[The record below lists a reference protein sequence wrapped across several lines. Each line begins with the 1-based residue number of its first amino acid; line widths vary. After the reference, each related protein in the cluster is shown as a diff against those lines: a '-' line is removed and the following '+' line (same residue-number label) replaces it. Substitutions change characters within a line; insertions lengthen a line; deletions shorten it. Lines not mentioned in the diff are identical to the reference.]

1 MKTIVLVSVWLGL
14 CQFGAAGTLTL
25 QCESSF
31 ITTGGDF
38 ACPAGNSSASI
49 SNGFATVRANSTIL
63 DPPPN
68 PTDDTEQS
76 SVSWN
81 STLLLDFTSGPAGL
95 PGGYFLPCLGTNGIY
110 GVAGGSF
117 GGVQTSAI
125 VEGPSFLSATC
136 SGSPADFSATN
147 DIPFTFGVTQTFA
160 LSLGG
165 LDFGGIFGGNIEASF
180 SRFEVFDAAGDNITS
195 EVTFTLED
203 ADAPEPGTFMLLA
216 GGLLICCVINRLK
229 RA

>member
-1 MKTIVLVSVWLGL
+1 MKTIVLVCVWLGL
-14 CQFGAAGTLTL
+14 GQFGSAGTLTL

-31 ITTGGDF
+31 TTTGGDF
-38 ACPAGNSSASI
+38 TCPAGNGGASI
-49 SNGFATVRANSTIL
+49 SNGFADIWTASTIL

-110 GVAGGSF
+110 AVGGASF
-117 GGVQTSAI
+117 GGVQATTI

-136 SGSPADFSATN
+136 SGSPADF
-147 DIPFTFGVTQTFA
+147 PQQT
-160 LSLGG
+160 
-165 LDFGGIFGGNIEASF
+165 IFPSP
-180 SRFEVFDAAGDNITS
+180 S
-195 EVTFTLED
+195 E
-203 ADAPEPGTFMLLA
+203 
-216 GGLLICCVINRLK
+216 
-229 RA
+229 